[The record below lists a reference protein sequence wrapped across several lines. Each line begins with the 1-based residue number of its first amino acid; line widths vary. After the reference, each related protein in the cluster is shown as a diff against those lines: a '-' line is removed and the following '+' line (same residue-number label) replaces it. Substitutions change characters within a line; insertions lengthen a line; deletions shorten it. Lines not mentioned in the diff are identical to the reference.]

1 VSSTEPANI
10 GDKIDVLNELAWLL
24 VDTNLKRA
32 YALSETAYDL
42 ASSSDGDNPPYQVGL
57 AYSLRTQGY
66 LKPVYP
72 LKAGQLAGTGN
83 RRFRLLIFSRPTAF
97 IR

>member
-1 VSSTEPANI
+1 MRVAPI
-10 GDKIDVLNELAWLL
+10 LRILAI
-24 VDTNLKRA
+24 KSI
-32 YALSETAYDL
+32 ALSETAYAL

-72 LKAGQLAGTGN
+72 L
-83 RRFRLLIFSRPTAF
+83 
-97 IR
+97 